1 MNLFFRYKFDHIIFW
16 VLTVFFHGYT
26 RVGLIES
33 AGVSQFMLELVLR
46 NSLLAVVIYSGL
58 LVIIPRLGTGKKL
71 PHTIFLLLSSI
82 VFYVLVKN
90 THDLYLYKGVIGNT
104 ENTNFFQ
111 NTLYN
116 SSIVLFYLAFAT
128 ALHLSKEWSLQREQ
142 IRRIEIEKL
151 NTELDYLKAQINPH
165 FLFNSINTIY
175 FQIDKQ
181 NASARETLNKFSDML
196 RYQLYECN
204 GHEISVE
211 KEVSYLKNYVELQ
224 RLRKDENYRIE
235 FSCSQELI
243 NFKLPPLLLLPF
255 VENAFKHV
263 SHFSEKKNVIK
274 ILLSKT
280 DNLFR
285 LNVFNTKDSSQLAS
299 ENGGI
304 GLKNVKRRLEL
315 LYKDRYLLDVVNS
328 IENFEVNLEL
338 KIESNSTL

>member
-1 MNLFFRYKFDHIIFW
+1 MKPTPSGFKELAQEYALYPQEQLQKVREGSRSLSIGIPKEVESLENRIA
-16 VLTVFFHGYT
+16 LTPGA
-26 RVGLIES
+26 VGI
-33 AGVSQFMLELVLR
+33 LV
-46 NSLLAVVIYSGL
+46 N
-58 LVIIPRLGTGKKL
+58 
-71 PHTIFLLLSSI
+71 
-82 VFYVLVKN
+82 
-90 THDLYLYKGVIGNT
+90 
-104 ENTNFFQ
+104 
-111 NTLYN
+111 
-116 SSIVLFYLAFAT
+116 
-128 ALHLSKEWSLQREQ
+128 
-142 IRRIEIEKL
+142 
-151 NTELDYLKAQINPH
+151 
-165 FLFNSINTIY
+165 
-175 FQIDKQ
+175 
-181 NASARETLNKFSDML
+181 
-196 RYQLYECN
+196 N

-299 ENGGI
+299 ENGGV